1 MRQSFWLSLIAGCL
15 FVAFGVWFS
24 SGTMAPYAVT
34 LPRPLI
40 IKPCNYLVNTDQPHF
55 ESTYLMLQG
64 APPQQWKYSVVLR
77 RTLFPLLAYPLMKLW
92 GFLVGGVIA
101 SLIIQVAIFA
111 GFVMWIRRRI
121 GPAAAWA
128 AIPLLATYPGIY
140 YWAGLPYCYA
150 AIVPAS
156 LGATMLVYELQSA
169 DSYRRVGLLSLLLGI
184 LFLAY
189 DLLPYFAPAAMLVLA
204 FRRKFVHAILAA
216 ALMYIPS
223 LINKAALVH
232 AGADLSNENSRLY
245 NVILNAYFYPPA
257 LRIWLRHVSDTPWS
271 LVRVFFLSN
280 FIFLPAMFVLAV
292 IVNLL
297 APSRAAMGP
306 AVRWIL
312 LSGLGLFLFIN
323 LAPPY
328 KGWQFRGISVAR
340 IYQPLFAAMLVYI
353 LAVIQKTTEQHRP
366 PAKWLAAM
374 VGVISL
380 INASIVFGPVTK
392 NPLAAWTY
400 WKFYSH
406 APQPMMNDNLALFGR
421 RPLGFCNKKIKIQNP
436 PPRILGAGRYKK
448 PPLAVR
454 RKIQQKK
461 HPATRT
467 TATTKTATTRPSIS
481 PSPGTLGE
489 GWGEGARGGDRLSNE
504 RQLR

>member
-1 MRQSFWLSLIAGCL
+1 
-15 FVAFGVWFS
+15 VAVGVWFS

-101 SLIIQVAIFA
+101 SLIIQVAVFA
-111 GFVMWIRRRI
+111 SFVIWARRRI

-204 FRRKFVHAILAA
+204 LRRKFVHAILAA
-216 ALMYIPS
+216 
-223 LINKAALVH
+223 
-232 AGADLSNENSRLY
+232 
-245 NVILNAYFYPPA
+245 
-257 LRIWLRHVSDTPWS
+257 
-271 LVRVFFLSN
+271 
-280 FIFLPAMFVLAV
+280 
-292 IVNLL
+292 
-297 APSRAAMGP
+297 
-306 AVRWIL
+306 
-312 LSGLGLFLFIN
+312 
-323 LAPPY
+323 
-328 KGWQFRGISVAR
+328 
-340 IYQPLFAAMLVYI
+340 
-353 LAVIQKTTEQHRP
+353 
-366 PAKWLAAM
+366 
-374 VGVISL
+374 
-380 INASIVFGPVTK
+380 
-392 NPLAAWTY
+392 
-400 WKFYSH
+400 
-406 APQPMMNDNLALFGR
+406 
-421 RPLGFCNKKIKIQNP
+421 
-436 PPRILGAGRYKK
+436 
-448 PPLAVR
+448 
-454 RKIQQKK
+454 
-461 HPATRT
+461 
-467 TATTKTATTRPSIS
+467 
-481 PSPGTLGE
+481 
-489 GWGEGARGGDRLSNE
+489 
-504 RQLR
+504 

>member
-1 MRQSFWLSLIAGCL
+1 
-15 FVAFGVWFS
+15 
-24 SGTMAPYAVT
+24 
-34 LPRPLI
+34 
-40 IKPCNYLVNTDQPHF
+40 
-55 ESTYLMLQG
+55 QG

-101 SLIIQVAIFA
+101 SLIIQVAILA

-156 LGATMLVYELQSA
+156 LGATMVVYELQSA
-169 DSYRRVGLLSLLLGI
+169 DSHRRVGLLSLLLGI

-257 LRIWLRHVSDTPWS
+257 LRIWLR
-271 LVRVFFLSN
+271 
-280 FIFLPAMFVLAV
+280 
-292 IVNLL
+292 
-297 APSRAAMGP
+297 
-306 AVRWIL
+306 
-312 LSGLGLFLFIN
+312 
-323 LAPPY
+323 
-328 KGWQFRGISVAR
+328 
-340 IYQPLFAAMLVYI
+340 
-353 LAVIQKTTEQHRP
+353 
-366 PAKWLAAM
+366 
-374 VGVISL
+374 
-380 INASIVFGPVTK
+380 
-392 NPLAAWTY
+392 
-400 WKFYSH
+400 
-406 APQPMMNDNLALFGR
+406 
-421 RPLGFCNKKIKIQNP
+421 
-436 PPRILGAGRYKK
+436 
-448 PPLAVR
+448 
-454 RKIQQKK
+454 
-461 HPATRT
+461 
-467 TATTKTATTRPSIS
+467 
-481 PSPGTLGE
+481 
-489 GWGEGARGGDRLSNE
+489 
-504 RQLR
+504 